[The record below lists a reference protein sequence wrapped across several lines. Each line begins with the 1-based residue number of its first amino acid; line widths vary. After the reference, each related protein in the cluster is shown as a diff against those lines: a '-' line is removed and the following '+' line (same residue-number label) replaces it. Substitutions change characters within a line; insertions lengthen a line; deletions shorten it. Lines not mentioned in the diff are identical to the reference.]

1 MIWRFVT
8 SNRDVK
14 IENVLKY
21 NQPRGNYLCKT
32 TIKTLEQQLI
42 YSTVDIYLFK
52 VNSRNTGTMFEVCS
66 KLKIK
71 TPERQRLSG
80 VFIFEFE
87 NISHVF

>member
-8 SNRDVK
+8 SNRDEK

-32 TIKTLEQQLI
+32 TIKTLEQLI
-42 YSTVDIYLFK
+42 HSTVDIYLFK
-52 VNSRNTGTMFEVCS
+52 VNSGNTGTMFEVCS

-71 TPERQRLSG
+71 TLERQRLSG

-87 NISHVF
+87 NISHIF